1 MMYVARKRDMNT
13 SHENMHP
20 FTQGREIARTLS
32 LRTGVVFLTLSLV
45 LFAVDFV
52 PTPPSTTAA
61 TPDTGDAAMLDVPA
75 IVHSTVPESHT
86 PVSIKIEAIDLE
98 TAIIA
103 PSSTDID
110 VLDRALLS
118 GAVHYPDSAVLGDTG
133 NMLLFGHSSYL
144 PIVHNKAFQAFN
156 DLSKLEPGDT
166 ITVSSVTHRH
176 VYQVKQIRLVEAG
189 DAQVAF
195 ASDVPMLTLATCNT
209 FGAKQDRWVV
219 TATWVGK
226 IPLQE
231 STQAAQQAY

>member
-1 MMYVARKRDMNT
+1 MLLYVALKRNMNT
-13 SHENMHP
+13 SHEQ
-20 FTQGREIARTLS
+20 TQGTRHTNGPIWSLG
-32 LRTGVVFLTLSLV
+32 LRTGAIFVSLSLV

-52 PTPPSTTAA
+52 PVAPSTTAA
-61 TPDTGDAAMLDVPA
+61 DTSKEDTAMLDVPVTLLDA
-75 IVHSTVPESHT
+75 APESYT
-86 PVSIKIEAIDLE
+86 PVSIEIESIELE
-98 TAIIA
+98 TPIIA
-103 PSSTDID
+103 PASTDIE

-118 GAVHYPDSAVLGDTG
+118 GAVHYPESAKLGDTG

-166 ITVSSVTHRH
+166 ITVSSATHRH
-176 VYQVKQIRLVEAG
+176 VYQVKQVRLVEAG

-219 TATWVGK
+219 TAVWVGK
-226 IPLQE
+226 VPLDTTATASQ
-231 STQAAQQAY
+231 